1 MKHHL
6 YIDGNYLASSSG
18 ETFMSINPANG
29 ETIAIVDQASEKD
42 VEKAVLSSEKAF
54 SVWSQM
60 SAFERGRILLKAV
73 SILRERNDELAE
85 LEVLDS
91 GKPLQEANCVDIQ
104 TGADVIEYYAGLAPT
119 LQGSQQDLDSN
130 TFFMSKREPLGVCL
144 VLGHGI
150 TLFKLPAGSPL
161 HVLLLETLWFLSLL
175 KKHRSVF

>member
-18 ETFMSINPANG
+18 ETFKSINPANG

-85 LEVLDS
+85 LEVHHY
-91 GKPLQEANCVDIQ
+91 AIQ
-104 TGADVIEYYAGLAPT
+104 SHRTPSVRRTSI
-119 LQGSQQDLDSN
+119 
-130 TFFMSKREPLGVCL
+130 
-144 VLGHGI
+144 
-150 TLFKLPAGSPL
+150 
-161 HVLLLETLWFLSLL
+161 LERFE
-175 KKHRSVF
+175 

>member
-54 SVWSQM
+54 SVWSEM

-104 TGADVIEYYAGLAPT
+104 TGADVINT
-119 LQGSQQDLDSN
+119 MLD
-130 TFFMSKREPLGVCL
+130 
-144 VLGHGI
+144 
-150 TLFKLPAGSPL
+150 
-161 HVLLLETLWFLSLL
+161 
-175 KKHRSVF
+175 